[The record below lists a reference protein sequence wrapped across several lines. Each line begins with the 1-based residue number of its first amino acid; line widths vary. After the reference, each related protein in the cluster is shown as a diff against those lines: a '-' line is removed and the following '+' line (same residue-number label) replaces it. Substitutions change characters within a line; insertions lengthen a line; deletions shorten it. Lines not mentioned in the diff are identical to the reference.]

1 MRGRRKT
8 NAIQGLSIQGRW
20 VENPEEVKDE
30 VKRFFNG
37 KFVEENEERLK
48 LEGVIFKRL
57 EEGDNVLIGRPF
69 DEKEVREAVWDYEG
83 GKSPGPDGCNFIF
96 IKKFRYF
103 LNKTSYL

>member
-1 MRGRRKT
+1 MASKARSRWIREGDQNLRFFHSLVRGRRKT
-8 NAIQGLSIQGRW
+8 NAIQGLNIQGRW

-69 DEKEVREAVWDYEG
+69 DEKEVREAVWDCEG
-83 GKSPGPDGCNFIF
+83 E
-96 IKKFRYF
+96 R
-103 LNKTSYL
+103 